1 MIIDSHCHLNYE
13 PMITNLDEVMARAK
27 EKNVSKM
34 LTISTDEKSF
44 QNNLEIIKK
53 YENVYG
59 TFGIHPH
66 EAKLFQSITAKKI
79 LEKLA
84 LNNKLIGIG
93 ESGFDFYYN
102 HSDKKSQTKLFIEHI
117 HAAQSSDKP
126 LIVHT
131 RAAEKETYELLY
143 LEKKRKDYRILI
155 HCFTGS
161 LEFAEKL
168 ISMGCYISASGVI
181 TFKNS
186 KELADTFKKLPL
198 DKILVETDSPYLSP
212 MPLRGKSNEPSHI
225 VHTVEFLAKLK
236 GIQKEEIEDCTTNN
250 FNKLFKL

>member
-27 EKNVSKM
+27 EKNVSKL

-66 EAKLFQSITAKKI
+66 EAKLFQSITEKKI
-79 LEKLA
+79 LENLR

-102 HSDKKSQTKLFIEHI
+102 HSDKKSQTKLFTEHI
-117 HAAQSSDKP
+117 HAAQSSGKP

-143 LEKKRKDYRILI
+143 LEKKKKDYKILI

-168 ISMGCYISASGVI
+168 VDLGCYISASGVI

-186 KELADTFKKLPL
+186 KSLADTFKKLPL
-198 DKILVETDSPYLSP
+198 NKILVETDSPYLSP
-212 MPLRGKSNEPSHI
+212 MPLRGKSNEPSYI
-225 VHTVEFLAKLK
+225 IHTVEFLANLK
-236 GIQKEEIEDCTTNN
+236 GVEKSDVENSTTNN
-250 FNKLFKL
+250 FNKLFGL

>member
-13 PMITNLDEVMARAK
+13 PMITNLDAVISRAK
-27 EKNVSKM
+27 KNNISKM
-34 LTISTDEKSF
+34 LTISTDEESF
-44 QNNLEIIKK
+44 QNNLNIINK

-66 EAKLFQSITAKKI
+66 ETRLFQSITSEKI
-79 LEKLA
+79 LENLKLH
-84 LNNKLIGIG
+84 NKLIGIG

-117 HAAQSSDKP
+117 HAAQLSGKP

-143 LEKKRKDYRILI
+143 LEKKKKDYKILI

-161 LEFAEKL
+161 FEFAEKL
-168 ISMGCYISASGVI
+168 IDLDSYISASGVI

-186 KELADTFKKLPL
+186 KGLAETFKKLPL

-225 VHTVEFLAKLK
+225 IHTIEFLANLRSIDKK
-236 GIQKEEIEDCTTNN
+236 EIEKYTTNN
-250 FNKLFKL
+250 FNKLFGF

>member
-13 PMITNLDEVMARAK
+13 PMIANLDEVMARAK
-27 EKNVSKM
+27 ENNVSKM

-66 EAKLFQSITAKKI
+66 EAKLFQSITEKKI
-79 LEKLA
+79 LENLR

-102 HSDKKSQTKLFIEHI
+102 HSDKKSQTKLFTEHI
-117 HAAQSSDKP
+117 HAAQSSGKP

-143 LEKKRKDYRILI
+143 LEKKKKDYKILI

-168 ISMGCYISASGVI
+168 VDLGCYISASGVI

-186 KELADTFKKLPL
+186 KSLADTFKKLPL
-198 DKILVETDSPYLSP
+198 NKILVETDSPYLSP

-225 VHTVEFLAKLK
+225 IHTVEFLANLRNVEKS
-236 GIQKEEIEDCTTNN
+236 EIENSTTNN
-250 FNKLFKL
+250 FNKLFGL